1 MYCYAQTKAAE
12 NGETFT
18 NAIKPGN
25 PHFLWILHLFS
36 VDGFL
41 MDMFVQQKMC

>member
-18 NAIKPGN
+18 NVIN
-25 PHFLWILHLFS
+25 PNFLWILHLFY
-36 VDGFL
+36 VDGFV

>member
-1 MYCYAQTKAAE
+1 MENVKIIKWQLKHIPIIILTFLMYCYAQTKAAE

-25 PHFLWILHLFS
+25 PNFL
-36 VDGFL
+36 
-41 MDMFVQQKMC
+41 